1 MSQRFA
7 AKESGVMPLTNKS
20 VRAAGKPRCGVTAR
34 AMAGGKNHAY
44 ARITPQIAPLNA
56 ARTAQRAVP
65 TCKVMIQKERTY
77 V

>member
-1 MSQRFA
+1 MNQRLA

-20 VRAAGKPRCGVTAR
+20 VHGVGMPRRRVTACG
-34 AMAGGKNHAY
+34 AAGGKNHAY

-65 TCKVMIQKERTY
+65 TGKS
-77 V
+77 